1 MIDSLLRH
9 RELAKRS
16 PTLDKL
22 GVRKNHSGCTPYG
35 VLTLHRLRK
44 PASMW
49 ATFIL
54 SFTCCKGRGDG
65 RVHIPH
71 DQDHLW
77 PVVKQNWFDALHNF
91 RSLHCV
97 AAGTSFE
104 IHIRFSAGLSPRR
117 NCRREGRRSAVEVH
131 QAVFD
136 VVKVLQFFDDGS
148 DFHEGWPCPN
158 YAQKP
163 NHRESPAVI
172 RLRTI
177 GSKGDWLK
185 SMMEKY

>member
-1 MIDSLLRH
+1 MACVKITQDALPTEYSLYIGCASPLRWG
-9 RELAKRS
+9 L
-16 PTLDKL
+16 
-22 GVRKNHSGCTPYG
+22 HSSSALP
-35 VLTLHRLRK
+35 
-44 PASMW
+44 
-49 ATFIL
+49 
-54 SFTCCKGRGDG
+54 CCKGRGDG